1 MITDVSTL
9 LWIAAG
15 LAAALIIWKILK
27 KIVLALIVGLLL
39 IAVGLFLMMR

>member
-15 LAAALIIWKILK
+15 LLAALVVWKILK
-27 KIVLALIVGLLL
+27 KIVLALVIGIFL
-39 IAVGLFLMMR
+39 IAVGLLLVMR

>member
-9 LWIAAG
+9 LWIGVG
-15 LAAALIIWKILK
+15 LLAALIVWKILK